1 MPAELLSS
9 PSHHEIFFPEHIMS
23 NSNRRVFLIQAA
35 AISGAL
41 WNNAPLANAHS
52 ATATPPPTES
62 QLSGKLLLAK
72 MKWFNEPAAA
82 KQSGDQFAVTTK
94 PKTDFWRKTF
104 YDYVTDNGHFFFLP
118 VTGDFTLE
126 TRVAGQYAG
135 LYDQAGLMVRMD
147 SSNWLK
153 CGLELVDGI
162 GHASVVVT
170 REYSDW
176 STVRGITAKEPLWWR
191 IVRKG
196 SSLEALYSLDGKNFI
211 STRLGYLPIQATV
224 DTGILCC
231 SPEGSGFES
240 TFDEIR
246 LTQ

>member
-1 MPAELLSS
+1 
-9 PSHHEIFFPEHIMS
+9 
-23 NSNRRVFLIQAA
+23 
-35 AISGAL
+35 
-41 WNNAPLANAHS
+41 
-52 ATATPPPTES
+52 
-62 QLSGKLLLAK
+62 
-72 MKWFNEPAAA
+72 
-82 KQSGDQFAVTTK
+82 
-94 PKTDFWRKTF
+94 
-104 YDYVTDNGHFFFLP
+104 
-118 VTGDFTLE
+118 
-126 TRVAGQYAG
+126 
-135 LYDQAGLMVRMD
+135 MD

-196 SSLEALYSLDGKNFI
+196 SSLEVLYSLDGRNFV
-211 STRLGYLPIQATV
+211 STRLGYLPLQAAV
-224 DTGILCC
+224 DIGIMCC
-231 SPEGSGFES
+231 SPEGAGFES

>member
-1 MPAELLSS
+1 MKNA
-9 PSHHEIFFPEHIMS
+9 
-23 NSNRRVFLIQAA
+23 NRRSFLAQAA
-35 AISGAL
+35 ALSCGAL
-41 WNNAPLANAHS
+41 CSDAGIAECFAEVP
-52 ATATPPPTES
+52 ATLGGES
-62 QLSGKLLLAK
+62 QVSGKSLFRK
-72 MKWFNEPAAA
+72 MKWFNEPASV
-82 KQSGDQFAVTTK
+82 KPSGEQLLVTTK

-118 VTGDFTLE
+118 VTGDFTFE
-126 TRVAGQYAG
+126 CRVSGKYAA
-135 LYDQAGLMVRMD
+135 LYDQAGLMARLD

-176 STVRGITAKEPLWWR
+176 STVRGITTKEPLWWR
-191 IVRKG
+191 MVRKG
-196 SSLEALYSLDGKNFI
+196 SSLEVLYSLDGKNFI
-211 STRLGYLPIQATV
+211 STRLGYLPLQSSV
-224 DTGILCC
+224 DIGIMCA

-246 LTQ
+246 LLQ